1 VIISSKNKEIKIQS
15 KVELIDKV
23 MVYDVSG
30 KLIKEKKKIENTE
43 LILSGIN
50 APEQVFI
57 VKVFLINGTTV
68 SKKIIY

>member
-1 VIISSKNKEIKIQS
+1 
-15 KVELIDKV
+15 

-30 KLIKEKKKIENTE
+30 KINGKRRRLKME

-57 VKVFLINGTTV
+57 VKVFLINGQRFL
-68 SKKIIY
+68 KKIIRNPNRFTLNPIRYCEWDFSF

>member
-1 VIISSKNKEIKIQS
+1 
-15 KVELIDKV
+15 VELIDKV

-50 APEQVFI
+50 ARNR
-57 VKVFLINGTTV
+57 FL
-68 SKKIIY
+68 S

>member
-1 VIISSKNKEIKIQS
+1 
-15 KVELIDKV
+15 

-30 KLIKEKKKIENTE
+30 KISGKRRRLKME

-68 SKKIIY
+68 SKKNH